1 MKHLK
6 NFNSFVNEQ
15 NINEAKVSKSDV
27 KKLQNW
33 GYNAEMYGKDQ
44 IVVYDGPNHWE
55 DSDDNPTQYD
65 YYWDGEE
72 AQVSWSSDLGTSGD
86 AWYTKKVTNVKDF
99 MHAME
104 TTKDWE

>member
-6 NFNSFVNEQ
+6 NFNTFVNEQ

-33 GYNAEMYGKDQ
+33 GYNAEMDGNE

-55 DSDDNPTQYD
+55 DSDDYPTQYD
-65 YYWDGEE
+65 YYWDGET
-72 AQVSWSSDLGTSGD
+72 VSTSYSSDYSGGD
-86 AWYTKKVTNVKDF
+86 AEYTKKVTNVKDF
-99 MHAME
+99 MAAME
-104 TTKDWE
+104 TTRDWD